1 MYAPITQFETRDRMV
16 ADELR
21 LREQRR
27 QFTCRPSPRARHA
40 MVLPIRLARML
51 TLAASRNR
59 PGPEPRYRHTG
70 QSADPPNIWPLGWK
84 AM

>member
-1 MYAPITQFETRDRMV
+1 MYPPVTQFETRNRMV

-27 QFTCRPSPRARHA
+27 QFTRRPGRRTRRA

-51 TLAASRNR
+51 TLAASRHR
-59 PGPEPRYRHTG
+59 PEPEPPYRHTV
-70 QSADPPNIWPLGWK
+70 QSADPANIWPLGWQ
-84 AM
+84 A